1 MYAHWGTFTKEANLW
16 DSLAFASDA
25 MKKYGL
31 QVWEPPDD
39 GDYQV
44 IGGNSDVIATVV
56 SVPQPGNLW
65 MTVSAYSTDSGLAE
79 RTRNDVREYIVR
91 TVRIDDNP

>member
-1 MYAHWGTFTKEANLW
+1 MYAHWGTFTKEARLT
-16 DSLAFASDA
+16 DSLTFAVQA
-25 MKKYGL
+25 MQNSGL
-31 QVWEPPDD
+31 QIWDNASD

-44 IGGNSDVIATVV
+44 IGGNGDVIATVV
-56 SVPQPGNLW
+56 SVPQSGNLW

-91 TVRIDDNP
+91 TQRIDDNP